1 MIWSRKIYLTVH
13 TRLSIASKGTGI
25 RVVVLQKFNHEIS
38 VLLCEIFRA
47 LRSSLIWNLTN
58 LRLRTLEIGF
68 WSSIPIY
75 LNGLMDSY
83 EICGKRK
90 RDSALA

>member
-38 VLLCEIFRA
+38 VLSCEIFRA
-47 LRSSLIWNLTN
+47 LRSSLVEFNESSITN
-58 LRLRTLEIGF
+58 LGNWLLV
-68 WSSIPIY
+68 IY
-75 LNGLMDSY
+75 PNLFERIDG
-83 EICGKRK
+83 
-90 RDSALA
+90 